1 MLFKFKEFFLITLI
15 FTIILTFPS
24 TVSLVFGKEIVEIEI
39 KNELINPGSFYYSF
53 KRLWEK
59 GLGQLMFSQNSKIS
73 FHKAQLKSRLAE
85 LKVVVDE
92 KILSEVQRSSERF
105 AYQAGILTNEIVK
118 KDDPKIK
125 GKLLEEF
132 EKYDP
137 LLQKLRDRFEANSS
151 FWMLV
156 QHDINT
162 LKILSERLK

>member
-1 MLFKFKEFFLITLI
+1 MLFKLREFFLITLI
-15 FTIILTFPS
+15 FTIILTFPN

-59 GLGQLMFSQNSKIS
+59 GLGQLMFSQDSKIS
-73 FHKAQLKSRLAE
+73 FYKSQLKTRLAE
-85 LKVVVDE
+85 LKVVVNE

-105 AYQAGILTNEIVK
+105 AFQAGILTNEVVK
-118 KDDPKIK
+118 KNDPRIK
-125 GKLLEEF
+125 KELIDEF

-156 QHDINT
+156 QHDINS
-162 LKILSERLK
+162 LSILSERLN